1 MNNNKELNECTV
13 VLVNDLKT
21 PYKINFKEFHIE
33 DREEKSDLYKYL
45 RR

>member
-13 VLVNDLKT
+13 VLVDDLEV
-21 PYKINFKEFHIE
+21 PYKINLKEFHIE
-33 DREEKSDLYKYL
+33 DKDKSDLYKYL